1 MDLRCHYC
9 DLLTADEYDNDDNIP
24 LPNLLN
30 NQVTMEDFV
39 NKRYRIKVR

>member
-9 DLLTADEYDNDDNIP
+9 DLLTADECDNDDNIP